1 MSALT
6 GSQQNFAISDPT
18 LPDNPIVFVSQ
29 GFLEL
34 TGYTMSE
41 CLGRNCRFLQGPGTD
56 QKAVEVIRRGIADG
70 VDTSVCLLNYRAD
83 GSVRFRWDAI
93 VDLGNCATLFS
104 IRFLTCYLITVM

>member
-1 MSALT
+1 VSALT

-83 GSVRFRWDAI
+83 GSVRCCWLIDFRPVLHDP
-93 VDLGNCATLFS
+93 LFDS
-104 IRFLTCYLITVM
+104 YPYMFFNRPR